1 MLVIVCRKEL
11 MSSGTYCGS
20 YNNLWSLSAVT
31 GKLEREEYK
40 MTWRKIVE
48 YKQYNVSTRGL
59 PLNTTCCV
67 A

>member
-1 MLVIVCRKEL
+1 
-11 MSSGTYCGS
+11 MSSGTHCGS

-59 PLNTTCCV
+59 LLNTTCCV